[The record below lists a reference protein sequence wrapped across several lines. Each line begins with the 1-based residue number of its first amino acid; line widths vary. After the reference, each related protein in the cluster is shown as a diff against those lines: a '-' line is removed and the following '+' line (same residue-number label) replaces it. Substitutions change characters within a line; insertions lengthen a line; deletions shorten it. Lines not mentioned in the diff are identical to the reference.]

1 MVTYPRGRILMSLHD
16 RIESL
21 KAKHAA
27 LESDIESQI
36 RSLTP
41 DTVRIKDLKR
51 KKLQIKDELS
61 RITSTTH

>member
-1 MVTYPRGRILMSLHD
+1 MSLHD

-36 RSLTP
+36 RSLNP